1 MKKAITAG
9 ALLLSSAIATHVHAQ
24 NTTAEQATIQSLQE
38 RIEALE
44 AEVDTKINLLADA
57 VDEQHKQQKTSKV
70 NIGGY
75 GELHYNALSQNDTDI
90 RELDFHRFVLFFGYE
105 FNDRARFVSEL
116 EVEHVI
122 ASAGNRGAVELEQA
136 YIEIDLRER
145 MRLQT
150 GVLLMPIG
158 IMNETHEPPTFYGTE
173 RPIIETTI
181 IPTTWYSAGINF
193 SHRLKN
199 GLRYD
204 VMLSEGLKTEDP
216 NSTTNAEPFNLKK
229 GKQKGSFA
237 DAYDLAITGRVAY
250 TGINGLELAM
260 YAQYQPDLDQSAEI
274 SYADAATFI
283 GGHAIYQFGNF
294 TTRALYG
301 RWDLDGDAAET
312 AGQAVQDGGY
322 LELGWRPLEHWGF
335 FARQSAWSQIE
346 NIDATQTD
354 IGINYWPHENIV
366 FKADYQVQND
376 DAGNTDGF
384 NLGMG
389 YQF

>member
-1 MKKAITAG
+1 MNKFFVSS
-9 ALLLSSAIATHVHAQ
+9 ALLGSIIAAPGYAQ
-24 NTTAEQATIQSLQE
+24 NSTDQATIEALQE

-44 AEVDTKINLLADA
+44 LGVDTKLNLLADA
-57 VDEQHKQQKTSKV
+57 VDQQQSEHKTSKV

-75 GELHYNALSQNDTDI
+75 GELHYNALSQDDTDI

-105 FNDRARFVSEL
+105 FSERARFVSEL
-116 EVEHVI
+116 EIEHVI

-150 GVLLMPIG
+150 GVLLMPVG

-181 IPTTWYSAGINF
+181 IPTTWYSAGINL
-193 SHRLKN
+193 SHRLEN

-204 VMLSEGLKTEDP
+204 VMVSEGLKTEDP
-216 NSTTNAEPFNLKK
+216 TSTTNAEPFNVKK
-229 GKQKGSFA
+229 GKQKSSFA
-237 DAYDLAITGRVAY
+237 AAYDLAITGRVAY

-260 YAQYQPDLDQSAEI
+260 YGQYQPDIDQSAEI

-283 GGHAIYQFGNF
+283 GGHAIYQLGDF

-301 RWDLDGDAAET
+301 RWDLDGEAAET
-312 AGQAVQDGGY
+312 AGKAIQDGGY
-322 LELGWRPLEHWGF
+322 MELSWRPLENWGV
-335 FARQSAWSQIE
+335 FARQSAWSQTE
-346 NIDATQTD
+346 NVNGTQTD

-366 FKADYQVQND
+366 FKADYQMQND

>member
-1 MKKAITAG
+1 MNKFFASS
-9 ALLLSSAIATHVHAQ
+9 ALLASIIATQAHAQ
-24 NTTAEQATIQSLQE
+24 NSPDHTTIQALQK

-44 AEVDTKINLLADA
+44 SEVDTKLNLLADA
-57 VDEQHKQQKTSKV
+57 VDEQQSEHKTSKV

-75 GELHYNALSQNDTDI
+75 GELHYNALSQDDTDI

-105 FNDRARFVSEL
+105 FSERARFVSEL
-116 EVEHVI
+116 EIEHVI

-136 YIEIDLRER
+136 YIEIDLHER

-150 GVLLMPIG
+150 GVLLMPVG

-193 SHRLKN
+193 SHRLAN

-204 VMLSEGLKTEDP
+204 VMVSEGLKTEDP
-216 NSTTNAEPFNLKK
+216 NSTTNAEPFNVKK
-229 GKQKGSFA
+229 GKQ
-237 DAYDLAITGRVAY
+237 
-250 TGINGLELAM
+250 NG
-260 YAQYQPDLDQSAEI
+260 QYQPDIDQSAEI
-274 SYADAATFI
+274 SYADAATFF
-283 GGHAIYQFGNF
+283 GGHAIYQLGDF

-301 RWDLDGDAAET
+301 RWDLDGDAADK
-312 AGQAVQDGGY
+312 AGKALQDGGY
-322 LELGWRPLEHWGF
+322 LELSWRPLENWGF
-335 FARQSAWSQIE
+335 FARQSAWSQTK
-346 NIDATQTD
+346 NIDGTQTD